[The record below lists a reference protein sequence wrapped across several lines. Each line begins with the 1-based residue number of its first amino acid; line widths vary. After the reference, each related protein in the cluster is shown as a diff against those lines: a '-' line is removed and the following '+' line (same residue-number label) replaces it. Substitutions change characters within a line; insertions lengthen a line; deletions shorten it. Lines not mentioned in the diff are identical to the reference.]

1 MLPCGRVKRISLA
14 RNATLLHNVVSAG
27 RRTVTIRRVIPSEK
41 GHTRPRSFGLTP
53 PKKVRPGKTP
63 HGPQECSVC
72 FPIETR
78 IKGPPPKP
86 EGSSRYHAAVAEWSQ
101 SQTPIASFESKE
113 LSLAKW
119 PLARTRK
126 YTLLGSYSLDE
137 HRRLYIPGSPPHLP
151 PSIDQKELDIGS
163 DPNLSNA
170 VIPRAMDAVC
180 PAIQIMNP
188 YFDLASLHFIVEP
201 SVLAEMLLGRPK
213 PLLIFGSKGMPTL
226 LGRLIQPPHH
236 DSTNSARTDSAETN
250 SVKTGSVGADS
261 VDTDPV
267 RTDSAETHSVE
278 VGDTEET
285 SLKGFNPGDAKL
297 RHEITEPA
305 DGIPAGSNYCRI
317 IQYKWGGISFAIHEK
332 VNAWSL
338 NENIDVDAMQPPINN
353 DMPPPPEPQEYS
365 EQPITRVGSPIP
377 QELLVDIKW
386 VTGLNFT
393 GKKASCAL
401 FLPR

>member
-14 RNATLLHNVVSAG
+14 RNATLIHNLVSVR

-41 GHTRPRSFGLTP
+41 GHTRPRSFRLTP
-53 PKKVRPGKTP
+53 PKRAVR
-63 HGPQECSVC
+63 
-72 FPIETR
+72 FPIKTK

-101 SQTPIASFESKE
+101 SKTPIASFESKQ

-119 PLARTRK
+119 PLPRTRK

-151 PSIDQKELDIGS
+151 PSIEQKELGFGS